1 MNDVLSMFL
10 GWTALLAGVWFLF
23 EKSESVASQ
32 DTRLRIARWLKRLDL
47 DVTTSRWPTTFISL
61 FDSVFGKRHLS
72 WLCFLRSCVASS
84 CVVAMVLLVWAAFHW
99 NSVRIMMKLGARAST
114 VFVGL
119 LIATT
124 CMSLI
129 PDYVSLLKTRYILQR
144 MRGMRSYARVAG
156 LLALDLLATGC
167 LALGVYAG
175 AWWSF
180 VFLSKA
186 TGSQPMPPSLLPMVV
201 NTILTGNFGYLFFTP
216 PGYQGTFRVADGIPL
231 ALWFIAAFFASMWAA
246 LYALSVAAVRMAH
259 AFGVGIAASRN
270 LLDIEEKP
278 ITSLGWV
285 AMLLVS
291 IGYWIVALIHRR

>member
-1 MNDVLSMFL
+1 MNDVPSMFL

-32 DTRLRIARWLKRLDL
+32 DTKLRIARWLKRLDV
-47 DVTTSRWPTTFISL
+47 DVTTSRWPSTFISL

-72 WLCFLRSCVASS
+72 WLCFFRSCMASS

-99 NSVRIMMKLGARAST
+99 NSVCIMMKLGARSSF
-114 VFVGL
+114 VFVVL
-119 LIATT
+119 LTVTT
-124 CMSLI
+124 CVSLI

-144 MRGMRSYARVAG
+144 MRGLRSYARVAG

-180 VFLSKA
+180 VLLSRA
-186 TGSQPMPPSLLPMVV
+186 TGSQPMPLSLLPLVV
-201 NTILTGNFGYLFFTP
+201 NTILTGNFGYLFITP

-231 ALWFIAAFFASMWAA
+231 ALWFIAAFFTSMWAA
-246 LYALSVAAVRMAH
+246 LYALSVTAVRMAH
-259 AFGVGIAASRN
+259 AFGVARD
-270 LLDIEEKP
+270 LLDIEKKP
-278 ITSLGWV
+278 VTSLGWV

-291 IGYWIVALIHRR
+291 IGYWTVALIHRS